1 MAATA
6 WWRDGV
12 IYQIY
17 PRSFQDS
24 NGDGIGDLA
33 GIMARAD
40 YLSWLGVD
48 AVWFSPFFVS
58 PMVDFGYDISNFT
71 DIDAAYGSLAE
82 FDEMVAA
89 LHRRAIK
96 VILDFVPNHSS
107 NRHPWCNSDDHAYP
121 HHSPDEPRARL
132 ARALHGHV
140 VSHRCAR

>member
-1 MAATA
+1 MPATA
-6 WWRDGV
+6 WWRDSV

-58 PMVDFGYDISNFT
+58 PMADFGYDISNFT
-71 DIDAAYGSLAE
+71 DIDPSYGSLAQ
-82 FDEMVAA
+82 FDDMVAA
-89 LHRRAIK
+89 LHARDIK

-107 NRHPWCNSDDHAYP
+107 KQHPWFLESQ
-121 HHSPDEPRARL
+121 S
-132 ARALHGHV
+132 
-140 VSHRCAR
+140 S